1 VKTSARIDHIPTLD
15 GLRGIAVLLVLWW
28 HLPEQLFGP
37 LNAALRFALQP
48 GYLGVDIFFV
58 LSGFLITR
66 ILLDEKELRI
76 PVTGFLL
83 RRIARIFPAYY
94 LLLLIIGFT
103 EPDVR
108 GYWWSFAY
116 LSNFYFSFDQE
127 FSPLRHTWS
136 LAIEEHF
143 YLIWPWVVVFL
154 PVILST
160 AILVYFVLP
169 IAVNLAITTAY
180 LEPMLGFEADAL
192 IYRITWYRML
202 SLGAGALLAYH
213 ETYLRT
219 HPQALLKLSLLVGCA
234 GAALLPT
241 VLLVEHR
248 WIGPIMLV
256 GFSAV
261 STTSV
266 GLAVWT
272 HTVATWPAKLL
283 RARALRG
290 IGQFSYGL
298 YLYHFPIFAALGIGH
313 GDEVA
318 TPSPIRSLT
327 AVLLSLAAAWISFIV
342 FEKPIQQAVR
352 RLLGEL
358 PPSKT
363 PIRSMSLL
371 D

>member
-1 VKTSARIDHIPTLD
+1 MKKSSRIDHIPTLD

-28 HLPEQLFGP
+28 HLPKQLFGP
-37 LNAALRFALQP
+37 IHTELRFALQP

-66 ILLDEKELRI
+66 ILLDEKERHI
-76 PVTGFLL
+76 AVTGFLL

-94 LLLLIIGFT
+94 LMLLVIGLT
-103 EPDVR
+103 DPDVR
-108 GYWWSFAY
+108 GFWYSVTY
-116 LSNFYFSFDQE
+116 LSNFYFSFDHE
-127 FSPLRHTWS
+127 FSPLLHTWS

-143 YLIWPWVVVFL
+143 YLLWPWVVAFL
-154 PVILST
+154 PVALSRSF
-160 AILVYFVLP
+160 LVRFVLP
-169 IAVNLAITTAY
+169 IAVVLAITTAY
-180 LEPMLGFEADAL
+180 LEPTLHYEADAL

-241 VLLVEHR
+241 VLLVEHQ

-266 GLAVWT
+266 SFAIWM

-290 IGQFSYGL
+290 IGQISYGL
-298 YLYHFPIFAALGIGH
+298 YLYHFPIFAALGIGP
-313 GDEVA
+313 GDEAA
-318 TPSPIRSLT
+318 TPGPIRSVI
-327 AVLLSLAAAWISFIV
+327 AVLLSFAAAWISFIV
-342 FEKPIQQAVR
+342 FEKPLQRALR
-352 RLLGEL
+352 RRVDKSPLR
-358 PPSKT
+358 KT
-363 PIRSMSLL
+363 PRLATSSL